1 MWALQVGLD
10 DSSFRNVGCDLG
22 AFGSGFWVL
31 GGKIMVSWQPDWS
44 M

>member
-1 MWALQVGLD
+1 MLGVIWGLWGVG
-10 DSSFRNVGCDLG
+10 FR
-22 AFGSGFWVL
+22 FWVL